1 MASTIKDVARLA
13 GVGVGTASRVI
24 SGKGP
29 VAPETAARV
38 QQAIET
44 LGFRPSSIARALS
57 RKSLDMLG
65 VYVPQYQGLF
75 YGPVLENIDR
85 ELRDV
90 ERHMVAANGCD
101 CGDARDQALD
111 GIDFLRQRECDGL
124 LLMSHELHDDDILQ
138 LHAQMPQLA
147 VLNRIVPGLAPICF
161 SSDHEFG
168 GRLAAQCLLQA
179 GHRHIAILSGPNHA
193 PDNEARLRGFL
204 DTLGEAGV
212 TVPPEWIVT
221 GDFTTSTG
229 RRAAETLLAR
239 FGTHLPFSALFC
251 ANDPM
256 AIAAIGVFLMA
267 GVRVPEDLSVVGYD
281 DCDFAAH
288 AWPPLTTV
296 RIDIGA
302 VAAQATR
309 DLLNRCYGLDLA
321 VAHDFQP
328 TLVRRAS
335 VCPPTRTAPPSPG
348 GHQDI
353 TETPPPW
360 PRNDDP
366 PAAMPSPS
374 ASSAA
379 ATSFPPT

>member
-38 QQAIET
+38 QQAIDT

-65 VYVPQYQGLF
+65 IYVPQYQGLF
-75 YGPVLENIDR
+75 YGPVLERIDR
-85 ELRDV
+85 ELREV

-101 CGDARDQALD
+101 CGDARAQALD

-124 LLMSHELHDDDILQ
+124 ILMSHELQDDDIRQ
-138 LHAQMPQLA
+138 LHEQMPQIA
-147 VLNRIVPGLAPICF
+147 VLNRIVPGLESACF
-161 SSDHEFG
+161 SSDHELG
-168 GRLAAQCLLQA
+168 GRLAAQCLLEA
-179 GHRHIAILSGPNHA
+179 GHRHIAILGGPHHA

-204 DTLGEAGV
+204 DTLGETGV
-212 TVPPEWIVT
+212 TVPADRIVE
-221 GDFTTSTG
+221 GDFTTTSG
-229 RRAAETLLAR
+229 REAARTLLAR
-239 FGTHLPFSALFC
+239 FGTRLPFSALFC

-256 AIAAIGVFLMA
+256 AIAAIGVFSMA
-267 GVRVPEDLSVVGYD
+267 GLRVPEDLSVIGYD

-288 AWPPLTTV
+288 VWPPLTTV
-296 RIDIGA
+296 RIDIGE
-302 VAAQATR
+302 VAAQAAR
-309 DLLNRCYGLDLA
+309 DLINRCYGLERA
-321 VAHDFQP
+321 VAHDFP
-328 TLVRRAS
+328 PELVRRAS
-335 VCPPTRTAPPSPG
+335 VCPPGPTFRDPTP
-348 GHQDI
+348 DT
-353 TETPPPW
+353 TETGTPW
-360 PRNDDP
+360 PRTDAP
-366 PAAMPSPS
+366 GAALPSPS

>member
-75 YGPVLENIDR
+75 YGPVLERIDR
-85 ELRDV
+85 ELREV

-111 GIDFLRQRECDGL
+111 GVDFLRQRECDGL
-124 LLMSHELHDDDILQ
+124 LLMSHELHDDDIRQ

-147 VLNRIVPGLAPICF
+147 VLNRIVPGLEPLCF
-161 SSDHEFG
+161 SSDHARG
-168 GRLAAQCLLQA
+168 GRLAAQCLLEA
-179 GHRHIAILSGPNHA
+179 GHRHIAILSGPHHA
-193 PDNEARLRGFL
+193 PDNEERLRGFL

-212 TVPPEWIVT
+212 TVPPDRIIE
-221 GDFTTSTG
+221 GDFTTATG
-229 RRAAETLLAR
+229 RSATETLLAR
-239 FGTHLPFSALFC
+239 FGTHLPFTALFC

-256 AIAAIGVFLMA
+256 AIAAIGVFSKA
-267 GVRVPEDLSVVGYD
+267 GLRVPEDLSVVGYD

-288 AWPPLTTV
+288 VWPPLTTV
-296 RIDIGA
+296 RIDIGE
-302 VAAQATR
+302 VAAQAAR
-309 DLLNRCYGLDLA
+309 DLINRCYGLDLA
-321 VAHDFQP
+321 VTRDFQP
-328 TLVRRAS
+328 TLVQRAS
-335 VCPPTRTAPPSPG
+335 VCPPTRTAPPSAG
-348 GHQDI
+348 GPQNI
-353 TETPPPW
+353 TETSSW
-360 PRNDDP
+360 PRSDAQ